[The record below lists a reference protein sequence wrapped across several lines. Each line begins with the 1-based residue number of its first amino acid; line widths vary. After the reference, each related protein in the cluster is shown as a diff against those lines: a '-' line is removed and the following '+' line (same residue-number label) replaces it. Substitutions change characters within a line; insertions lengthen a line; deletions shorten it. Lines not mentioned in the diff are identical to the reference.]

1 MVSPVE
7 VKVKS
12 ERGTGTAARGAS
24 APLTYSWREFTPVPT
39 LATQML
45 FDWFCSVQPVTC
57 AEPLMTVA
65 WPAAPA

>member
-12 ERGTGTAARGAS
+12 ERGTEIAARGAS
-24 APLTYSWREFTPVPT
+24 APLTYSCRVFTPVPT

-45 FDWFCSVQPVTC
+45 LDWFCSVQPVTGT
-57 AEPLMTVA
+57 EPLMTVA